1 MFWAILGNFCP
12 MRIFSKKSGSVT
24 PNYYIWAPNITLSF
38 REKLMSQSRENLQ
51 TDGRVDGQT
60 LFYETLPTED
70 GVQEPLVSE
79 SQVRIHQILF

>member
-1 MFWAILGNFCP
+1 
-12 MRIFSKKSGSVT
+12 
-24 PNYYIWAPNITLSF
+24 
-38 REKLMSQSRENLQ
+38 MSQSRENLQ